1 MKRVS
6 FKVSTSTLITLF
18 FSFWI
23 FLKCIFKRFLQLPTK
38 EPISLT
44 SSLSRGE
51 ATGPNSQLH
60 DKKKPFSRPFSK
72 SRLEGNNNS
81 TLMASPTPN
90 ESTNLLRQN
99 HELRQRLQD
108 ESSNYRRRLE
118 TYKQA
123 QSNQSALVSRLQA
136 KVLQYKQRCS
146 ELETQ
151 MNDTTIPICPQKLSS
166 TSQVCVGKVTHM
178 PTTPS
183 SAVPQLNLP
192 LCPELKP
199 PSNYCSDES
208 DESFERKK
216 SDEERKL
223 WVDFRLK
230 WRKLHLHWIEE
241 IIEFFIVSW
250 ISAVTN

>member
-6 FKVSTSTLITLF
+6 FKVATSTLITLF
-18 FSFWI
+18 LTLWMFIKFN
-23 FLKCIFKRFLQLPTK
+23 LKQFFQLPTK
-38 EPISLT
+38 EPISVTST
-44 SSLSRGE
+44 SSSRGE
-51 ATGPNSQLH
+51 GAGAGNLLLSE
-60 DKKKPFSRPFSK
+60 KKKPFARPFSK
-72 SRLEGNNNS
+72 SRLEGS
-81 TLMASPTPN
+81 GSGGSMASPTTPN

-118 TYKQA
+118 TYKMA

-146 ELETQ
+146 ELEIQ
-151 MNDTTIPICPQKLSS
+151 MNDTTVPVCPSKLTS
-166 TSQVCVGKVTHM
+166 TSQVCIGGKISHL
-178 PTTPS
+178 PTTPT
-183 SAVPQLNLP
+183 SAAPQLSLP

-208 DESFERKK
+208 DASFERKK

-223 WVDFRLK
+223 
-230 WRKLHLHWIEE
+230 
-241 IIEFFIVSW
+241 
-250 ISAVTN
+250 